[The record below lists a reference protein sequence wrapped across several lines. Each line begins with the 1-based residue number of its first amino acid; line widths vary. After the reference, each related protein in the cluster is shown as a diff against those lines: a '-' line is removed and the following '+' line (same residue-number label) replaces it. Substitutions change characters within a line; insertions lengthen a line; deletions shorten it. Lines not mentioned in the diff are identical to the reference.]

1 MADDTDS
8 GTNEPILLREDA
20 DGICT
25 LTLNRPQKRNALSLE
40 LLQALGHA
48 LIKIAA
54 DKNRDTAAELL
65 VNTDIDQCRQSVEC
79 QQPMIP

>member
-1 MADDTDS
+1 MADDTDG

-40 LLQALGHA
+40 LLQVLGKALVE
-48 LIKIAA
+48 IAA
-54 DKNRDTAAELL
+54 DKS
-65 VNTDIDQCRQSVEC
+65 C
-79 QQPMIP
+79 